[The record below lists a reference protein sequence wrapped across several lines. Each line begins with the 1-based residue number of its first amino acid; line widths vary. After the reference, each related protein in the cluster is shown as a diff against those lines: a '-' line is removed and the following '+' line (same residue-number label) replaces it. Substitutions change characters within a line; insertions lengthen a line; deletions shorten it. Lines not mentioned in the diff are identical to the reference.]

1 MPRASDADKKLLTQ
15 LRERYKRAVDADAEN
30 RRLAMDDLK
39 FTHVPGEQWDAKL
52 RADRGSRPCLE
63 FNRLRTT
70 VKRVVNS
77 IRAQR
82 PAGKVRPTEDA
93 DKPTAEAYEGLIR
106 NIWANS
112 DGDSVIDAATE
123 YVVAAGMGA
132 WRVVTKYS
140 RDDAW
145 DQDISI
151 EPIVNPF
158 CLYMD
163 PSAKDPLGA
172 DAEYWFLTSRMSRS
186 AYQSRWPKA
195 AVMSFEDEGGE
206 FDDEDWSDEESVR
219 VVEYWYREPYS
230 ETLLLLSDGRSV
242 AQSSLDADHIGQL
255 SAQGVSIVRSRTVQL
270 HRIKM
275 VIASGESILER
286 SDWAG
291 SYFPFVT
298 VYGETLVID
307 GKPLW
312 WGLARHA
319 KDAQRAYNYNRT
331 AQVETVARTPTAKY
345 WATPAQADG
354 HEARWAEAHQKN
366 FPVQLYNVD
375 PMAPGPPAH
384 MPGADVPAALIALGQ
399 IDGDDIK
406 ATTGI
411 YDASLGNRSNETSG
425 IAIRQRQAEGEIAVY
440 NYGDNV
446 AKAVRRTWTLLV
458 DLIPHIYDTAR
469 HIRVLGVD
477 GTEKH
482 LVINDG
488 AIDLSR
494 GKYDVTVTT
503 GPSFATQRQEA
514 AEVYMGLMQGNPA
527 LFPIVGDLVVKT
539 FDYPYSDEMAERIRL
554 MAPPQIQQ
562 MLAQKEQQGG
572 KPLDPRAQAAVAQ
585 AEGMMQQVQMQGQ
598 LVQQAAGELEA
609 LKGEAESEKAAVE
622 KAKLDIQVQLA
633 NLKTAEANLA
643 TSEAQFKQMVAE
655 QQAQEATAEKGVS
668 LEERQILIGEVDQAL
683 QVINAQA
690 EAFMQQA
697 AELMQQ
703 VQAVTQQPV
712 AIDRSSR
719 RLVKMKRINGK
730 LSGELINADTGEVIG
745 NAEVARVNGELIGSV
760 NEV

>member
-514 AEVYMGLMQGNPA
+514 AEIYTSFAQANPA
-527 LFPIVGDLVVKT
+527 VFPVAGDLIFKS
-539 FDYPYSDEMAERIRL
+539 FDLPYADQIAERL
-554 MAPPQIQQ
+554 KTLLPPQIQQ
-562 MLAQKEQQGG
+562 MESQQGMA
-572 KPLDPRAQAAVAQ
+572 PEVAQ
-585 AEGMMQQVQMQGQ
+585 AMAQVDQAMQQVQQHGQ